1 MNFSVIGVRLHVS
14 YNPEKFIPGGDEDD
28 PNMEADFASIE
39 REEKRRYLG
48 ETFNFIS
55 IYISKTVFVSV
66 A

>member
-1 MNFSVIGVRLHVS
+1 MCS

-39 REEKRRYLG
+39 REEKRRYLIAYLG
-48 ETFNFIS
+48 GTFNFIS
-55 IYISKTVFVSV
+55 IYIWKTVFVSV